1 MQTMDNGNP
10 SPAELRQVFKVHA
23 DLCKALANEHRLAI
37 LYALSQGEMCVT
49 DLSDE
54 LELPIHNVSQHLRIL
69 QERLL
74 VEPRKEGK
82 RIYYSM
88 TNRKFIEGC
97 TLIRHALVEQL
108 RTAHRTVLTVDLMD
122 AVERIVVAE
131 SVVPGTDTSGE
142 R

>member
-1 MQTMDNGNP
+1 MQMMANGNP
-10 SPAELRQVFKVHA
+10 SPAELRQVFKIHA

-37 LYALSQGEMCVT
+37 LYALSQREMCVT

-88 TNRKFIEGC
+88 TNVKYIQGC
-97 TLIRHALVEQL
+97 TLIRQALVEQL
-108 RTAHRTVLTVDLMD
+108 RAAHRTILTADLMD
-122 AVERIVVAE
+122 AVEKIVVTENVKQA
-131 SVVPGTDTSGE
+131 TDASE
-142 R
+142 RR